1 MHVIGQEEDNP
12 ELRME
17 DLEEVTILLDE
28 VAGPSRNVLNVPK
41 LLLALGMAESGV
53 DAMRALAEK
62 AVTLDDKVSPITVK
76 LPPLPARIVVRVRE
90 RSKVAVIDEKFKGE
104 KTAERT
110 RPVLRLHDKTSN
122 PGGTP
127 APVTA

>member
-1 MHVIGQEEDNP
+1 
-12 ELRME
+12 ME
-17 DLEEVTILLDE
+17 DLEEVRILLDE

-62 AVTLDDKVSPITVK
+62 AVTLDDMVSPITVK
-76 LPPLPARIVVRVRE
+76 LPPLPARIVVRVRK
-90 RSKVAVIDEKFKGE
+90 RSKVAVIDEKFEGE
-104 KTAERT
+104 KTAERV
-110 RPVLRLHDKTSN
+110 RPVLRSHDKTSN